1 MLLVFI
7 SYLIGLQAL
16 STMFFLQFILID
28 KNQIS
33 FYIKIHI
40 LLLLRKEYKRFIFDL
55 VLYNI
60 F

>member
-33 FYIKIHI
+33 FYIEIHI
-40 LLLLRKEYKRFIFDL
+40 LLFLWKKYKRFIFDL
-55 VLYNI
+55 V
-60 F
+60 